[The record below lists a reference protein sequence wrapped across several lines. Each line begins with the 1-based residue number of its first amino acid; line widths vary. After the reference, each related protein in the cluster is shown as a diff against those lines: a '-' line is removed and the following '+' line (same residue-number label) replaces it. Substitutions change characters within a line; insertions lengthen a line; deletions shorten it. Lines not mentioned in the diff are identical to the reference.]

1 MTATTTTKP
10 TMTDLM
16 GAWTEALTK
25 LRDAE
30 RADTLEDLATLERYL
45 NERGWNWYDLFS
57 CAYTDQGSRGLRL
70 RSSALSR
77 DRVERQDDG
86 RSLNTDYELWNV
98 GAALFGHL
106 KWHRSG
112 GALDGLMIA
121 EFRTPREIREGLEW
135 ASVILQTVL
144 HGHSPA
150 SNAWNRALGR

>member
-1 MTATTTTKP
+1 MTTTTTKP

-16 GAWTEALTK
+16 DAWSGALTR

-45 NERGWNWYDLFS
+45 NERGWNWFDLFS
-57 CAYTDQGSRGLRL
+57 CAYTDQGPRGLRL
-70 RSSALSR
+70 RSNAMTR
-77 DRVERQDDG
+77 DRVERQDDE
-86 RSLNTDYELWNV
+86 RSSDAAYQLWNV
-98 GAALFGHL
+98 GAALHGTM

-112 GALDGLMIA
+112 GTLDGLVIA
-121 EFRTPREIREGLEW
+121 GFRTPREIQEGMEW
-135 ASVILQTVL
+135 VGVILQTVL